1 MKTFI
6 PHVYFSAPED
16 TVGDL
21 VNQIRRESEIP
32 GTAEPK
38 PEMKDSGKKSIIPK
52 TVVSA
57 PEKDTVGDLIEQ
69 LHKEPEA
76 LPEEKPEEKTEQPEK
91 TEGKKSIIPKTVVS
105 AAKSEL
111 DRVYDLLTSGED
123 LQMNPDGTLSPASAP
138 KKRAKPAPGSEPK
151 APVKTKKEIIPHT
164 VVSAPEKD
172 TVGDLIEQ
180 LHKEPEAL
188 PEEKPEEKTEQPE
201 KTEGKKSIIPKTVVS
216 AAKSELDRVYDLLT
230 SGEDLQMN
238 PDGTLSPASA
248 PKKRAKPAPG
258 SEPKAPV
265 KTKKEIIP
273 HTVVSAPVQ
282 QWYKTNKALYNAEI
296 AAMRKEFN
304 DPNMQPHFMSDGRM
318 YWLVKTRPNLGR
330 GFNTMTYTMKL
341 VYDPDHPK
349 VRYSSSVKPYLV
361 SPTLGELQKIVNM
374 LPHIPLD
381 ADGKKLIPHT
391 LTDNRGERYICS
403 SDVADVH
410 AEDTCTTSAVTSFRF
425 AYRWLMVFELAIRK
439 SEAWKDF
446 QAHGKI

>member
-32 GTAEPK
+32 GTTEPK
-38 PEMKDSGKKSIIPK
+38 PEMKDS
-52 TVVSA
+52 
-57 PEKDTVGDLIEQ
+57 
-69 LHKEPEA
+69 
-76 LPEEKPEEKTEQPEK
+76 
-91 TEGKKSIIPKTVVS
+91 GKKSIIPKTVVS

-180 LHKEPEAL
+180 LHKEPEPL
-188 PEEKPEEKTEQPE
+188 PEEQPEEKAETPE
-201 KTEGKKSIIPKTVVS
+201 KTGGKKSIIPKT
-216 AAKSELDRVYDLLT
+216 
-230 SGEDLQMN
+230 
-238 PDGTLSPASA
+238 
-248 PKKRAKPAPG
+248 
-258 SEPKAPV
+258 
-265 KTKKEIIP
+265 I
-273 HTVVSAPVQ
+273 VSAPVQQ

-439 SEAWKDF
+439 PEAWKDF

>member
-38 PEMKDSGKKSIIPK
+38 PEMKDS
-52 TVVSA
+52 
-57 PEKDTVGDLIEQ
+57 
-69 LHKEPEA
+69 
-76 LPEEKPEEKTEQPEK
+76 
-91 TEGKKSIIPKTVVS
+91 GKKSIIPKTVVS

-180 LHKEPEAL
+180 LHKEPEPL
-188 PEEKPEEKTEQPE
+188 PEEQPEEKAETPE
-201 KTEGKKSIIPKTVVS
+201 KTDGKKSIIPKT
-216 AAKSELDRVYDLLT
+216 
-230 SGEDLQMN
+230 
-238 PDGTLSPASA
+238 
-248 PKKRAKPAPG
+248 
-258 SEPKAPV
+258 
-265 KTKKEIIP
+265 I
-273 HTVVSAPVQ
+273 VSAPVQQ
-282 QWYKTNKALYNAEI
+282 QWYKTNKALYNAEV

-410 AEDTCTTSAVTSFRF
+410 AENTCTTSAVTSFRF

-439 SEAWKDF
+439 PEAWKDF

>member
-32 GTAEPK
+32 GAAEPK
-38 PEMKDSGKKSIIPK
+38 PEMKDS
-52 TVVSA
+52 
-57 PEKDTVGDLIEQ
+57 
-69 LHKEPEA
+69 
-76 LPEEKPEEKTEQPEK
+76 
-91 TEGKKSIIPKTVVS
+91 GKKSIIPKTVVS

-180 LHKEPEAL
+180 LHKEPEPL
-188 PEEKPEEKTEQPE
+188 PEEQPEEKAETPE
-201 KTEGKKSIIPKTVVS
+201 KTDGKKSIIPKT
-216 AAKSELDRVYDLLT
+216 
-230 SGEDLQMN
+230 
-238 PDGTLSPASA
+238 
-248 PKKRAKPAPG
+248 
-258 SEPKAPV
+258 
-265 KTKKEIIP
+265 I
-273 HTVVSAPVQ
+273 VSAPVQQQ
-282 QWYKTNKALYNAEI
+282 QWYKTNKALYNAEV

-439 SEAWKDF
+439 PEAWKDF

>member
-1 MKTFI
+1 
-6 PHVYFSAPED
+6 
-16 TVGDL
+16 
-21 VNQIRRESEIP
+21 
-32 GTAEPK
+32 
-38 PEMKDSGKKSIIPK
+38 
-52 TVVSA
+52 
-57 PEKDTVGDLIEQ
+57 
-69 LHKEPEA
+69 
-76 LPEEKPEEKTEQPEK
+76 
-91 TEGKKSIIPKTVVS
+91 
-105 AAKSEL
+105 
-111 DRVYDLLTSGED
+111 
-123 LQMNPDGTLSPASAP
+123 MNPYGTLSPASAP
-138 KKRAKPAPGSEPK
+138 KKRAKPAPDSEPK

-180 LHKEPEAL
+180 LHKEPEPL
-188 PEEKPEEKTEQPE
+188 PEEQPE
-201 KTEGKKSIIPKTVVS
+201 KKAETPEKTGGKKSIIPKT
-216 AAKSELDRVYDLLT
+216 
-230 SGEDLQMN
+230 
-238 PDGTLSPASA
+238 
-248 PKKRAKPAPG
+248 
-258 SEPKAPV
+258 
-265 KTKKEIIP
+265 I
-273 HTVVSAPVQ
+273 VSAPVQ
-282 QWYKTNKALYNAEI
+282 QWYKTNKALYNAEV

-439 SEAWKDF
+439 PEAWKDF

>member
-1 MKTFI
+1 MKFFI
-6 PHVYFSAPED
+6 PHAHLSAPED

-21 VNQIRRESEIP
+21 VNQIRREAEIP
-32 GTAEPK
+32 GASEFK
-38 PEMKDSGKKSIIPK
+38 PEAKNDTNKKSIIPK

-69 LHKEPEA
+69 LHKEDEATPENNPPA
-76 LPEEKPEEKTEQPEK
+76 DEKTDFKSES
-91 TEGKKSIIPKTVVS
+91 KKSIIPKTVVS

-151 APVKTKKEIIPHT
+151 APAKSKKEIIPHT
-164 VVSAPEKD
+164 VVSSPEKD

-180 LHKEPEAL
+180 LHKEDETNPENDPTAKDL
-188 PEEKPEEKTEQPE
+188 PADEKNNFKPES
-201 KTEGKKSIIPKTVVS
+201 KKSIIPKTVVS
-216 AAKSELDRVYDLLT
+216 
-230 SGEDLQMN
+230 
-238 PDGTLSPASA
+238 SP
-248 PKKRAKPAPG
+248 
-258 SEPKAPV
+258 
-265 KTKKEIIP
+265 T
-273 HTVVSAPVQ
+273 Q
-282 QWYKTNKALYNAEI
+282 QWYKTNKALFNAEV

-304 DPNMQPHFMSDGRM
+304 DPNMQPQFMPDGRM

-330 GFNTMTYTMKL
+330 GFNTMTYTIKL

-403 SDVADVH
+403 SDLADVH
-410 AEDTCTTSAVTSFRF
+410 ADGTCTTSAVTSFRF

-439 SEAWKDF
+439 PEAWRDF

>member
-38 PEMKDSGKKSIIPK
+38 PETKDS
-52 TVVSA
+52 
-57 PEKDTVGDLIEQ
+57 
-69 LHKEPEA
+69 
-76 LPEEKPEEKTEQPEK
+76 
-91 TEGKKSIIPKTVVS
+91 GKKSIIPKTVVS

-180 LHKEPEAL
+180 LHKEPEPL
-188 PEEKPEEKTEQPE
+188 PEEQPEEKAETPE
-201 KTEGKKSIIPKTVVS
+201 KTDGKKSIIPKT
-216 AAKSELDRVYDLLT
+216 
-230 SGEDLQMN
+230 
-238 PDGTLSPASA
+238 
-248 PKKRAKPAPG
+248 
-258 SEPKAPV
+258 
-265 KTKKEIIP
+265 I
-273 HTVVSAPVQ
+273 VSAPVQQ

-439 SEAWKDF
+439 PEAWKDF

>member
-6 PHVYFSAPED
+6 PHVYFSSPED

-38 PEMKDSGKKSIIPK
+38 PEMKDS
-52 TVVSA
+52 
-57 PEKDTVGDLIEQ
+57 
-69 LHKEPEA
+69 
-76 LPEEKPEEKTEQPEK
+76 
-91 TEGKKSIIPKTVVS
+91 GKKSIIPKTVVS

-138 KKRAKPAPGSEPK
+138 KKRAKPAPGSKPK

-180 LHKEPEAL
+180 LHKEPEPL
-188 PEEKPEEKTEQPE
+188 PEEQPEEKAETPE
-201 KTEGKKSIIPKTVVS
+201 KTDGKKSIIPKT
-216 AAKSELDRVYDLLT
+216 T
-230 SGEDLQMN
+230 
-238 PDGTLSPASA
+238 
-248 PKKRAKPAPG
+248 
-258 SEPKAPV
+258 
-265 KTKKEIIP
+265 
-273 HTVVSAPVQ
+273 VSAPVQQ

-439 SEAWKDF
+439 PEAWKDF

>member
-38 PEMKDSGKKSIIPK
+38 PEMKDS
-52 TVVSA
+52 
-57 PEKDTVGDLIEQ
+57 
-69 LHKEPEA
+69 
-76 LPEEKPEEKTEQPEK
+76 
-91 TEGKKSIIPKTVVS
+91 GKKSIIPKTVVS

-164 VVSAPEKD
+164 VVSTPEKD

-180 LHKEPEAL
+180 LHKEPEPL
-188 PEEKPEEKTEQPE
+188 PEEQPEEKAETPE
-201 KTEGKKSIIPKTVVS
+201 KTDGKKSIIPKT
-216 AAKSELDRVYDLLT
+216 
-230 SGEDLQMN
+230 
-238 PDGTLSPASA
+238 
-248 PKKRAKPAPG
+248 
-258 SEPKAPV
+258 
-265 KTKKEIIP
+265 I
-273 HTVVSAPVQ
+273 VSAPVQQ
-282 QWYKTNKALYNAEI
+282 QWYKTNKALYNAEV

-439 SEAWKDF
+439 PEAWKDF

>member
-38 PEMKDSGKKSIIPK
+38 PEMKDS
-52 TVVSA
+52 
-57 PEKDTVGDLIEQ
+57 
-69 LHKEPEA
+69 
-76 LPEEKPEEKTEQPEK
+76 
-91 TEGKKSIIPKTVVS
+91 GKKSIIPKTVVS

-180 LHKEPEAL
+180 LHKEPEPL
-188 PEEKPEEKTEQPE
+188 PEEQPEEKAETPE
-201 KTEGKKSIIPKTVVS
+201 KTDGKKSIIPKT
-216 AAKSELDRVYDLLT
+216 
-230 SGEDLQMN
+230 
-238 PDGTLSPASA
+238 
-248 PKKRAKPAPG
+248 
-258 SEPKAPV
+258 
-265 KTKKEIIP
+265 I
-273 HTVVSAPVQ
+273 VSAPVQQ
-282 QWYKTNKALYNAEI
+282 QWYKTNKALYNAEV

-410 AEDTCTTSAVTSFRF
+410 AEGTCTTSAVTSFRF

-439 SEAWKDF
+439 PEAWKDF

>member
-38 PEMKDSGKKSIIPK
+38 PEMKDS
-52 TVVSA
+52 
-57 PEKDTVGDLIEQ
+57 
-69 LHKEPEA
+69 
-76 LPEEKPEEKTEQPEK
+76 
-91 TEGKKSIIPKTVVS
+91 GKKSIIPKTVVS

-180 LHKEPEAL
+180 LHKEPEPL
-188 PEEKPEEKTEQPE
+188 PEEQPEEKAETPE
-201 KTEGKKSIIPKTVVS
+201 KTDGKKSIIPKT
-216 AAKSELDRVYDLLT
+216 
-230 SGEDLQMN
+230 
-238 PDGTLSPASA
+238 
-248 PKKRAKPAPG
+248 
-258 SEPKAPV
+258 
-265 KTKKEIIP
+265 I
-273 HTVVSAPVQ
+273 VSAPVQQ
-282 QWYKTNKALYNAEI
+282 QWYKTNKALYNAEV

-374 LPHIPLD
+374 LPHISLD

-439 SEAWKDF
+439 PEAWKDF

>member
-38 PEMKDSGKKSIIPK
+38 PEMKDS
-52 TVVSA
+52 
-57 PEKDTVGDLIEQ
+57 
-69 LHKEPEA
+69 
-76 LPEEKPEEKTEQPEK
+76 
-91 TEGKKSIIPKTVVS
+91 GKKSIIPKTVVS

-180 LHKEPEAL
+180 LHKEPEPL
-188 PEEKPEEKTEQPE
+188 PEEQPEEKAETPE
-201 KTEGKKSIIPKTVVS
+201 KTDGKKSIIPKT
-216 AAKSELDRVYDLLT
+216 
-230 SGEDLQMN
+230 
-238 PDGTLSPASA
+238 
-248 PKKRAKPAPG
+248 
-258 SEPKAPV
+258 
-265 KTKKEIIP
+265 I
-273 HTVVSAPVQ
+273 VSAPVQQ
-282 QWYKTNKALYNAEI
+282 QWYKTNKALYNAEV

-439 SEAWKDF
+439 PEAWKDF
-446 QAHGKI
+446 QAHGTI

>member
-6 PHVYFSAPED
+6 PHVYFSASED

-38 PEMKDSGKKSIIPK
+38 PEMKDS
-52 TVVSA
+52 
-57 PEKDTVGDLIEQ
+57 
-69 LHKEPEA
+69 
-76 LPEEKPEEKTEQPEK
+76 
-91 TEGKKSIIPKTVVS
+91 GKKSIIPKTVVS

-180 LHKEPEAL
+180 LHKEPEVI
-188 PEEKPEEKTEQPE
+188 PEEKKPE
-201 KTEGKKSIIPKTVVS
+201 KDESGKKAVIPK
-216 AAKSELDRVYDLLT
+216 
-230 SGEDLQMN
+230 
-238 PDGTLSPASA
+238 
-248 PKKRAKPAPG
+248 
-258 SEPKAPV
+258 
-265 KTKKEIIP
+265 
-273 HTVVSAPVQ
+273 TVVSAPVQ
-282 QWYKTNKALYNAEI
+282 QWYKTNKALYNAEV

-425 AYRWLMVFELAIRK
+425 AYRWLMVFELSIRK
-439 SEAWKDF
+439 PEAWKDF

>member
-38 PEMKDSGKKSIIPK
+38 PETKDS
-52 TVVSA
+52 
-57 PEKDTVGDLIEQ
+57 
-69 LHKEPEA
+69 
-76 LPEEKPEEKTEQPEK
+76 
-91 TEGKKSIIPKTVVS
+91 GKKSIIPKTVVS

-180 LHKEPEAL
+180 LHKEPEPL
-188 PEEKPEEKTEQPE
+188 PEEQLEEKAETPE
-201 KTEGKKSIIPKTVVS
+201 KTDGKKSIIPKT
-216 AAKSELDRVYDLLT
+216 
-230 SGEDLQMN
+230 
-238 PDGTLSPASA
+238 
-248 PKKRAKPAPG
+248 
-258 SEPKAPV
+258 
-265 KTKKEIIP
+265 I
-273 HTVVSAPVQ
+273 VSAPVQQ
-282 QWYKTNKALYNAEI
+282 QWYKTNKALYNAEV

-439 SEAWKDF
+439 PEAWKDF

>member
-57 PEKDTVGDLIEQ
+57 
-69 LHKEPEA
+69 
-76 LPEEKPEEKTEQPEK
+76 
-91 TEGKKSIIPKTVVS
+91 
-105 AAKSEL
+105 AKSEL

-138 KKRAKPAPGSEPK
+138 KKRVKPAPGSEPK

-180 LHKEPEAL
+180 LHKEPEPL
-188 PEEKPEEKTEQPE
+188 PEEQPEEKTETPE
-201 KTEGKKSIIPKTVVS
+201 KTDGKKSIIPKT
-216 AAKSELDRVYDLLT
+216 
-230 SGEDLQMN
+230 
-238 PDGTLSPASA
+238 
-248 PKKRAKPAPG
+248 
-258 SEPKAPV
+258 
-265 KTKKEIIP
+265 I
-273 HTVVSAPVQ
+273 VSAPVQQ
-282 QWYKTNKALYNAEI
+282 QWYKTNKALYNAEVT
-296 AAMRKEFN
+296 AMRKEFN

-439 SEAWKDF
+439 PEAWKDF

>member
-6 PHVYFSAPED
+6 PHSYFSAPED

-38 PEMKDSGKKSIIPK
+38 PEMKDS
-52 TVVSA
+52 
-57 PEKDTVGDLIEQ
+57 
-69 LHKEPEA
+69 
-76 LPEEKPEEKTEQPEK
+76 
-91 TEGKKSIIPKTVVS
+91 GKKSIIPKTVVS

-180 LHKEPEAL
+180 LHKEPEPL
-188 PEEKPEEKTEQPE
+188 PEEQPEEKAETPE
-201 KTEGKKSIIPKTVVS
+201 KTDGKKSIIPKT
-216 AAKSELDRVYDLLT
+216 
-230 SGEDLQMN
+230 
-238 PDGTLSPASA
+238 
-248 PKKRAKPAPG
+248 
-258 SEPKAPV
+258 
-265 KTKKEIIP
+265 I
-273 HTVVSAPVQ
+273 VSAPVQQ
-282 QWYKTNKALYNAEI
+282 QWYKTNKALYNAEV

-439 SEAWKDF
+439 PEAWKDF

>member
-38 PEMKDSGKKSIIPK
+38 PEMKDS
-52 TVVSA
+52 
-57 PEKDTVGDLIEQ
+57 
-69 LHKEPEA
+69 
-76 LPEEKPEEKTEQPEK
+76 
-91 TEGKKSIIPKTVVS
+91 GKKSIIPKTVVS

-180 LHKEPEAL
+180 LHKEPEPL
-188 PEEKPEEKTEQPE
+188 PEEQPEEKAETPE
-201 KTEGKKSIIPKTVVS
+201 KTDGKKSIIPKT
-216 AAKSELDRVYDLLT
+216 
-230 SGEDLQMN
+230 
-238 PDGTLSPASA
+238 
-248 PKKRAKPAPG
+248 
-258 SEPKAPV
+258 
-265 KTKKEIIP
+265 I
-273 HTVVSAPVQ
+273 VSAPVQQ
-282 QWYKTNKALYNAEI
+282 QWYKTNKALYNAEV

-318 YWLVKTRPNLGR
+318 FWLVKTRPNLGR

-439 SEAWKDF
+439 PEAWKDF

>member
-76 LPEEKPEEKTEQPEK
+76 IPEEKPEEKTEQPEK

-180 LHKEPEAL
+180 LHKEPEPL
-188 PEEKPEEKTEQPE
+188 PEEQPEEKAETPE
-201 KTEGKKSIIPKTVVS
+201 KTDGKKSIIPKT
-216 AAKSELDRVYDLLT
+216 
-230 SGEDLQMN
+230 
-238 PDGTLSPASA
+238 
-248 PKKRAKPAPG
+248 
-258 SEPKAPV
+258 
-265 KTKKEIIP
+265 I
-273 HTVVSAPVQ
+273 VSAPVQ
-282 QWYKTNKALYNAEI
+282 QWYKTNKALYNAEV

-330 GFNTMTYTMKL
+330 GFNTMIYTMKL

-439 SEAWKDF
+439 PEAWKDF

>member
-38 PEMKDSGKKSIIPK
+38 PEMKDS
-52 TVVSA
+52 
-57 PEKDTVGDLIEQ
+57 
-69 LHKEPEA
+69 
-76 LPEEKPEEKTEQPEK
+76 
-91 TEGKKSIIPKTVVS
+91 GKKSIIPKTVVS

-180 LHKEPEAL
+180 LHKEPEPL
-188 PEEKPEEKTEQPE
+188 PEEQPEEKAETPE
-201 KTEGKKSIIPKTVVS
+201 KTDGKKSIIPKT
-216 AAKSELDRVYDLLT
+216 
-230 SGEDLQMN
+230 
-238 PDGTLSPASA
+238 
-248 PKKRAKPAPG
+248 
-258 SEPKAPV
+258 
-265 KTKKEIIP
+265 I
-273 HTVVSAPVQ
+273 VSAPVQQ
-282 QWYKTNKALYNAEI
+282 QWYKTNKALYNAEV

-318 YWLVKTRPNLGR
+318 YWLAKTRPNLGR

-439 SEAWKDF
+439 PEAWKDF

>member
-38 PEMKDSGKKSIIPK
+38 PEMKDS
-52 TVVSA
+52 
-57 PEKDTVGDLIEQ
+57 
-69 LHKEPEA
+69 
-76 LPEEKPEEKTEQPEK
+76 
-91 TEGKKSIIPKTVVS
+91 GKKSIIPKTVVS

-180 LHKEPEAL
+180 LHKEPEPL
-188 PEEKPEEKTEQPE
+188 PEEQPEEKAETPE
-201 KTEGKKSIIPKTVVS
+201 KTDGKKSIIPKT
-216 AAKSELDRVYDLLT
+216 
-230 SGEDLQMN
+230 
-238 PDGTLSPASA
+238 
-248 PKKRAKPAPG
+248 
-258 SEPKAPV
+258 
-265 KTKKEIIP
+265 I
-273 HTVVSAPVQ
+273 VSAPVQQ

-439 SEAWKDF
+439 PEAWKDF

>member
-6 PHVYFSAPED
+6 PHAYFSAPED

-38 PEMKDSGKKSIIPK
+38 PEMKDS
-52 TVVSA
+52 
-57 PEKDTVGDLIEQ
+57 
-69 LHKEPEA
+69 
-76 LPEEKPEEKTEQPEK
+76 
-91 TEGKKSIIPKTVVS
+91 GKKSIIPKTVVS

-180 LHKEPEAL
+180 LHKEPEPL
-188 PEEKPEEKTEQPE
+188 PEEQPEEKAETPE
-201 KTEGKKSIIPKTVVS
+201 KTDGKKSIIPKT
-216 AAKSELDRVYDLLT
+216 
-230 SGEDLQMN
+230 
-238 PDGTLSPASA
+238 
-248 PKKRAKPAPG
+248 
-258 SEPKAPV
+258 
-265 KTKKEIIP
+265 I
-273 HTVVSAPVQ
+273 VSAPVQQ
-282 QWYKTNKALYNAEI
+282 QWYKTNKALYNAEV

-439 SEAWKDF
+439 PEAWKDF

>member
-38 PEMKDSGKKSIIPK
+38 PEMKDS
-52 TVVSA
+52 
-57 PEKDTVGDLIEQ
+57 
-69 LHKEPEA
+69 
-76 LPEEKPEEKTEQPEK
+76 
-91 TEGKKSIIPKTVVS
+91 GKKSIIPKTVVS

-151 APVKTKKEIIPHT
+151 APVKAKKEIIPHT

-180 LHKEPEAL
+180 LHKEPEPL
-188 PEEKPEEKTEQPE
+188 PEEQHEEKAETPE
-201 KTEGKKSIIPKTVVS
+201 KTGGKKSIIPKT
-216 AAKSELDRVYDLLT
+216 
-230 SGEDLQMN
+230 
-238 PDGTLSPASA
+238 
-248 PKKRAKPAPG
+248 
-258 SEPKAPV
+258 
-265 KTKKEIIP
+265 I
-273 HTVVSAPVQ
+273 VSAPVQQ

-439 SEAWKDF
+439 PEAWKDF

>member
-38 PEMKDSGKKSIIPK
+38 PEMKDS
-52 TVVSA
+52 
-57 PEKDTVGDLIEQ
+57 
-69 LHKEPEA
+69 
-76 LPEEKPEEKTEQPEK
+76 
-91 TEGKKSIIPKTVVS
+91 GKKSIIPKTVVS

-180 LHKEPEAL
+180 LHKEPEPL
-188 PEEKPEEKTEQPE
+188 PEEQPEEKTETPE
-201 KTEGKKSIIPKTVVS
+201 KTDGKKSIIPKT
-216 AAKSELDRVYDLLT
+216 
-230 SGEDLQMN
+230 
-238 PDGTLSPASA
+238 
-248 PKKRAKPAPG
+248 
-258 SEPKAPV
+258 
-265 KTKKEIIP
+265 I
-273 HTVVSAPVQ
+273 VSAPVQQ
-282 QWYKTNKALYNAEI
+282 QWYKTNKALYNAEV

-439 SEAWKDF
+439 PEAWKDF

>member
-6 PHVYFSAPED
+6 PHSYFSAPED

-38 PEMKDSGKKSIIPK
+38 PETKDSGKKSIIPK
-52 TVVSA
+52 
-57 PEKDTVGDLIEQ
+57 
-69 LHKEPEA
+69 
-76 LPEEKPEEKTEQPEK
+76 
-91 TEGKKSIIPKTVVS
+91 
-105 AAKSEL
+105 
-111 DRVYDLLTSGED
+111 
-123 LQMNPDGTLSPASAP
+123 
-138 KKRAKPAPGSEPK
+138 
-151 APVKTKKEIIPHT
+151 
-164 VVSAPEKD
+164 
-172 TVGDLIEQ
+172 
-180 LHKEPEAL
+180 
-188 PEEKPEEKTEQPE
+188 
-201 KTEGKKSIIPKTVVS
+201 
-216 AAKSELDRVYDLLT
+216 
-230 SGEDLQMN
+230 
-238 PDGTLSPASA
+238 
-248 PKKRAKPAPG
+248 
-258 SEPKAPV
+258 
-265 KTKKEIIP
+265 
-273 HTVVSAPVQ
+273 TVVSAPVQ
-282 QWYKTNKALYNAEI
+282 QWYKTNKALYNAEV

-361 SPTLGELQKIVNM
+361 LPTLGELQKIVNM

-439 SEAWKDF
+439 PEAWKDF

>member
-76 LPEEKPEEKTEQPEK
+76 IPEEKPEEKTEQPEK

-172 TVGDLIEQ
+172 TV
-180 LHKEPEAL
+180 A
-188 PEEKPEEKTEQPE
+188 
-201 KTEGKKSIIPKTVVS
+201 
-216 AAKSELDRVYDLLT
+216 
-230 SGEDLQMN
+230 
-238 PDGTLSPASA
+238 TLSSSCTRSLSRFRKNSPR
-248 PKKRAKPAPG
+248 KRQK
-258 SEPKAPV
+258 
-265 KTKKEIIP
+265 
-273 HTVVSAPVQ
+273 
-282 QWYKTNKALYNAEI
+282 
-296 AAMRKEFN
+296 R
-304 DPNMQPHFMSDGRM
+304 RR
-318 YWLVKTRPNLGR
+318 RPTARN
-330 GFNTMTYTMKL
+330 
-341 VYDPDHPK
+341 
-349 VRYSSSVKPYLV
+349 
-361 SPTLGELQKIVNM
+361 
-374 LPHIPLD
+374 PLFRRRSF
-381 ADGKKLIPHT
+381 P
-391 LTDNRGERYICS
+391 RPCS
-403 SDVADVH
+403 SGTRRTRRFITQRSPPCARNSTTR
-410 AEDTCTTSAVTSFRF
+410 TCSRILCQTAACTG
-425 AYRWLMVFELAIRK
+425 L
-439 SEAWKDF
+439 
-446 QAHGKI
+446 

>member
-6 PHVYFSAPED
+6 PHAYFSAPED

-32 GTAEPK
+32 GAAEPK
-38 PEMKDSGKKSIIPK
+38 PEMKDS
-52 TVVSA
+52 
-57 PEKDTVGDLIEQ
+57 
-69 LHKEPEA
+69 
-76 LPEEKPEEKTEQPEK
+76 
-91 TEGKKSIIPKTVVS
+91 GKKSIIPKTVVS

-180 LHKEPEAL
+180 LHKEPEPL
-188 PEEKPEEKTEQPE
+188 PEEQHEEKAETPE
-201 KTEGKKSIIPKTVVS
+201 KTDGKKSIIPKT
-216 AAKSELDRVYDLLT
+216 
-230 SGEDLQMN
+230 
-238 PDGTLSPASA
+238 
-248 PKKRAKPAPG
+248 
-258 SEPKAPV
+258 
-265 KTKKEIIP
+265 I
-273 HTVVSAPVQ
+273 VSAPVQQ
-282 QWYKTNKALYNAEI
+282 QWYKTNKALYNAEV

-439 SEAWKDF
+439 PEAWKDF